1 MDKVTILSSKSE
13 KKEYLTL
20 KNSLFYTFKNG
31 TTKSITIEDNTLI
44 NDTYHKLIIEKIEY
58 GFSKYASSDSE
69 DSFIGTIDPYSAQNL
84 SYNIDYFFTDPPQS
98 IRVKSGGTKTRY
110 WVHD

>member
-1 MDKVTILSSKSE
+1 MITDNMGFYLFLAGLGSLFVLRFYSGKYWYIFLIVGLGLMSVRFVMDKVTILSSKSE

-44 NDTYHKLIIEKIEY
+44 NDTYHKRI
-58 GFSKYASSDSE
+58 
-69 DSFIGTIDPYSAQNL
+69 
-84 SYNIDYFFTDPPQS
+84 
-98 IRVKSGGTKTRY
+98 
-110 WVHD
+110 